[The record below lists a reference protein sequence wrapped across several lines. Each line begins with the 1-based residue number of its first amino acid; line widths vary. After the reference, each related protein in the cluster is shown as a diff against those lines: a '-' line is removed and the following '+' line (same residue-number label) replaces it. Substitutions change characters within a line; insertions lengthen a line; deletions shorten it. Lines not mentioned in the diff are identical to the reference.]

1 MMNEFKNGLSIRC
14 IWIKVSFHKEI
25 NLFAIQNGIK
35 ISWYMP
41 QDQIYAQNGD
51 KLKDLR
57 DFIWKLLWFAFR
69 IIRDLWMII
78 ERFVFHSCWNCTNLK
93 WSMSS
98 KCNASK
104 SSIAYFTHMTNI
116 IVQKRVPNSMKY
128 GIWNILLEFL
138 RNKTES

>member
-1 MMNEFKNGLSIRC
+1 MMNEF

-35 ISWYMP
+35 SVDICLKIRYIRKTAINWKIYEISYG
-41 QDQIYAQNGD
+41 N
-51 KLKDLR
+51 
-57 DFIWKLLWFAFR
+57 FVWFAFR

-78 ERFVFHSCWNCTNLK
+78 ERFVLHSCWNCTNLK

-116 IVQKRVPNSMKY
+116 IVQKRVPNSRNY
-128 GIWNILLEFL
+128 EIWNILLEFL
-138 RNKTES
+138 RNKTEP